1 MSHSTSPSQ
10 DVSPPLCAVCHRP
23 LTSDPDPAGPVA
35 YWAVRHDGR
44 HVHLCH
50 ACHAPTAR
58 AVYVVIPATAD
69 DRWVPLHHPR

>member
-23 LTSDPDPAGPVA
+23 LTSGPDPAGPVA
-35 YWAVRHDGR
+35 YWAVRHDDR
-44 HVHLCH
+44 YVHLCH

-58 AVYVVIPATAD
+58 GVYVVIPATAD